1 MELGVCVCEGRTYG
15 VGRVCVC
22 VRDGRMELGVCVC
35 VCEGRTYG
43 VGRVCVCVRDGRM
56 ELGVC
61 V

>member
-15 VGRVCVC
+15 VGRVCV
-22 VRDGRMELGVCVC
+22 
-35 VCEGRTYG
+35 YG
-43 VGRVCVCVRDGRM
+43 VGRVCVRDGRM